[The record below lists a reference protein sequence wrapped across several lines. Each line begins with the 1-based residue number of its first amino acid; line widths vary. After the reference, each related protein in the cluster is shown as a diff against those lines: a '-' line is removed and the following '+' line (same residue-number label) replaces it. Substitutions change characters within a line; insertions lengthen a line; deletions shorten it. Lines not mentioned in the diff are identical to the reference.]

1 MNTKIKHKLKQY
13 LDEHQFTY
21 KFGKENLLINKMGT
35 SWIIPY
41 WEFQYSDVTIDIII
55 SNYCEKPG
63 NNTLYADKYEDVY
76 ALNYIPKWL

>member
-1 MNTKIKHKLKQY
+1 MNNEIKHKLEQY
-13 LDEHQFTY
+13 LDKHQFTY
-21 KFGKENLLINKMGT
+21 KFGKENLLINKMGF

-41 WEFQYSDVTIDIII
+41 WEFQYSNATIDIII

-63 NNTLYADKYEDVY
+63 NKTLYIDRYGDVY

>member
-1 MNTKIKHKLKQY
+1 MNDEIKEILEQY
-13 LDEHQFTY
+13 LNEHQFTY

-41 WEFQYSDVTIDIII
+41 WEFQYSSATIDIII

-63 NNTLYADKYEDVY
+63 NKTLYIDKYGDVY
-76 ALNYIPKWL
+76 TLNYIPKQL

>member
-1 MNTKIKHKLKQY
+1 MNKTTKHELEQY
-13 LDEHQFTY
+13 LNEHQFTY

-41 WEFQYSDVTIDIII
+41 WEFQYSSVMKDTII

-63 NNTLYADKYEDVY
+63 NKTLYIDKYGDVY
-76 ALNYIPKWL
+76 SLNYIPKWL

>member
-1 MNTKIKHKLKQY
+1 MNNEIKYKLEQY
-13 LDEHQFTY
+13 LDKHQFTY

-41 WEFQYSDVTIDIII
+41 WEFQYSSATIDIII

-63 NNTLYADKYEDVY
+63 NKTLYIDRYGDIY
-76 ALNYIPKWL
+76 SLNYIPKWL